1 MAQLSEVQAYWECT
15 ICVVQKVITHFC
27 PTLTLHRSTRT
38 CQFCYHHWQSDMH
51 HALAREKTMRV
62 RKIIGNL
69 AILHR
74 LSSLV
79 CISNL
84 KKLCK

>member
-1 MAQLSEVQAYWECT
+1 MAQLSEVQVYWECT

-27 PTLTLHRSTRT
+27 PTFTLHRSTRT
-38 CQFCYHHWQSDMH
+38 CQFCHHHWQSDMH

-74 LSSLV
+74 LSTLV